1 MTQNMNEEKIKKL
14 AKKLENLGESV
25 GIEIRLINKKGEALG
40 SSLPYDIPELSLTLA
55 MNTGTRSSKTQG
67 LVVLTV
73 IPIDIEDKRYG
84 LFVVGEITQDTFFKL
99 LTQLPEFLIKDV

>member
-1 MTQNMNEEKIKKL
+1 MNLIMNEEKIRKL
-14 AKKLENLGESV
+14 AKKLENLGESI
-25 GIEIRLINKKGEALG
+25 GIEIRLINKEGETLG
-40 SSLPYDIPELSLTLA
+40 SSLPYEIPELSLALA

-99 LTQLPEFLIKDV
+99 LTQLPAFLIKDV